1 MVFMVDRTSGNF
13 EKWSFRPMAV
23 LLVGQKCSHT
33 AGNHEGCPY
42 KVSSLLALGRK
53 SSFFKVPFKEL

>member
-1 MVFMVDRTSGNF
+1 MSLTVKKINGNL

-33 AGNHEGCPY
+33 G
-42 KVSSLLALGRK
+42 SMLRFLTFSRLALERK
-53 SSFFKVPFKEL
+53 SSFFKVP

>member
-1 MVFMVDRTSGNF
+1 
-13 EKWSFRPMAV
+13 MAV